1 MVVPAASDSE
11 VCVSA
16 MAWATPLGNDLDGA
30 WQQLLAGRT
39 GLRDHRGE
47 FELRNHAAGCLP
59 GADLSRPVA
68 SRQHELAVD
77 LLGRACLGADLS
89 VSDGRIRVVLG
100 TSYGSD
106 LDEPTASLAD
116 WAVAATAAAGATHPP
131 VSLST
136 ACSAGSDAILIGAE
150 LVRSG
155 AAAICVA
162 GGVDVLSNAKRLG
175 HSALGTL
182 SPTELR
188 AFDVRHDGM
197 LPGEGGALLVLE
209 SAASLRA
216 RGGQALAVLCG
227 GGAANDAC
235 ALTAP
240 DESGHSV
247 VLAVNRALRAADL
260 DAGDIDLLSAHGTG
274 TVLNDGAECRSLA
287 TLFPED
293 GPMLFATKGALGH
306 SLGAVGAI
314 EAVCTILALR
324 TGRLPPVAGLRHP
337 LPALTLPV
345 ALPGARGVG
354 GVGGVGASVTIGFG
368 GFNTCLIFAVR
379 NDHVA
384 T

>member
-39 GLRDHRGE
+39 GVREHRGE
-47 FELRNHAAGCLP
+47 FELRNDAAGCLP

-68 SRQHELAVD
+68 GRQHELAVD
-77 LLGRACLGADLS
+77 LLCRACLAGDLS
-89 VSDGRIRVVLG
+89 IDDGRIRVVLG
-100 TSYGSD
+100 TSYGSA
-106 LDEPTASLAD
+106 LDEPAASLAE
-116 WAVAATAAAGATHPP
+116 WAVSATEAAGAAHPP

-150 LVRSG
+150 LVRSDP
-155 AAAICVA
+155 AAICIA
-162 GGVDVLSNAKRLG
+162 GGVDVVSNAKRLG

-188 AFDVRHDGM
+188 AFDVGHDGM

-209 SAASLRA
+209 SAASLAA
-216 RGGQALAVLCG
+216 RGGQALAVLCA
-227 GGAANDAC
+227 GGAANDAF

-274 TVLNDGAECRSLA
+274 TVLNDGVECRSLA
-287 TLFPED
+287 TLFPEH
-293 GPMLFATKGALGH
+293 GPVLFATKGALGH
-306 SLGAVGAI
+306 SLGAAGAI

-324 TGRLPPVAGLRHP
+324 TGQLPPVAGLRHP

-345 ALPGARGVG
+345 VLAGARRTG

-368 GFNTCLIFAVR
+368 GFNTCLIFVVR
-379 NDHVA
+379 DDHVA
-384 T
+384 A